1 MLQIPLVR
9 VVVRNNGLSLRNTGI
24 MLSERRRYHA
34 QEGNTSL
41 PRMPKPCGQCIV
53 EKHALLLGGIL
64 PPHIGERRADVA
76 ATVPLCG
83 LRLRS
88 CALNGN
94 PLCCAAPFYRTDK
107 SKQEPRRPGFDKPGL
122 CRSVCRR
129 PCKPARR
136 HTVPAI
142 PADGVAWR
150 VSLVCVRSIMAIT
163 SKEDMP

>member
-1 MLQIPLVR
+1 MHRREARTFAGRHIAVAYRQAPCGRRRNGVR
-9 VVVRNNGLSLRNTGI
+9 VVTSCRVFRI
-24 MLSERRRYHA
+24 RRSRRA
-34 QEGNTSL
+34 RTSYCECG
-41 PRMPKPCGQCIV
+41 KPCG
-53 EKHALLLGGIL
+53 KLG
-64 PPHIGERRADVA
+64 A

-88 CALNGN
+88 CALTGN

-107 SKQEPRRPGFDKPGL
+107 SKQEPRRPGFDKPGQ
-122 CRSVCRR
+122 RRFVCRR

-163 SKEDMP
+163 SKEDIP